1 MLMDLI
7 VNPTNPEDIAAVGRL
22 FRDYAEW
29 LKADI
34 CLYDFE
40 EEMQRFP
47 APYVPPLGALFLA
60 KEKGRALGAVGVRPL
75 DNGVCEMKRM
85 FVRDEARGMGLGR
98 RLAEATLAWAK
109 DAGYRAMRLDTLPKL
124 TSARALYE
132 SLGFTPCAPYNIN
145 PADKVLFYEKD
156 LRPSP

>member
-1 MLMDLI
+1 MSLLI
-7 VNPTNPEDIAAVGRL
+7 NPTDPEDLAAVARL

-60 KEKGRALGAVGVRPL
+60 KENGRALGAVGVRPIG
-75 DNGVCEMKRM
+75 DKICEMKRM
-85 FVRDEARGMGLGR
+85 YVHEAARGSGLGR

-109 DAGYRAMRLDTLPKL
+109 DAGYHAMRLDTLPKL
-124 TSARALYE
+124 TAARALYE
-132 SLGFTPCAPYNIN
+132 GLGFTPCAPYNVN